1 MKARWLAVPLL
12 LLLIVLRDQ
21 PEPLPPHQAEW
32 LEAGAIQLRTVRAG
46 TGDTTL
52 FLLHGYGESL
62 LAYRVLFDRLATR
75 FRVVAVDLPGFGLS
89 DKPNGPY
96 DYQTM
101 ATQLWSFL
109 ERNIA
114 GPVVIVGHSMGGQL
128 AAGLAIVHPDR
139 VVATVLIAPAGHGLS
154 PWHSAVTGEPADLVG
169 WLNVPI
175 AYLMPIHAPDWLEE
189 PETRRAYDPLA
200 DPSYRAAATRV
211 LKEFDFSA
219 LEGRLEDLK
228 QPTLL
233 IWGRLDPT
241 VPFSTGESMA
251 AQIPCNHFVALDR
264 TLHRPHQTAPDTVF
278 RAIVSFLED
287 PPPCARGAGPL
298 D

>member
-1 MKARWLAVPLL
+1 VKARWLAVPLL
-12 LLLIVLRDQ
+12 LFLIVLRDH
-21 PEPLPPHQAEW
+21 PEPRPRHQAEW

-62 LAYRVLFDRLATR
+62 LAYRALFDRLATQ

-96 DYQTM
+96 DYHTM
-101 ATQLWSFL
+101 ASQLWSFL
-109 ERNIA
+109 ERNTA

-128 AAGLAIVHPDR
+128 AADLAMHHPDR

-189 PETRRAYDPLA
+189 SPERRAYDPLA
-200 DPSYRAAATRV
+200 DPRYRTAATRV

-219 LEGRLEDLK
+219 LVGRLEDLK

-241 VPFSTGESMA
+241 VPFSTGASMA
-251 AQIPCNHFVALDR
+251 VQIPCNRFIPLDR

-287 PPPCARGAGPL
+287 PLPCAQGLGPPG
-298 D
+298 

>member
-1 MKARWLAVPLL
+1 VKARWLAVPLL
-12 LLLIVLRDQ
+12 LFLIVLRDH
-21 PEPLPPHQAEW
+21 PEPLARHQAEW
-32 LEAGAIQLRTVRAG
+32 LEAGTIQLRTVRAG

-62 LAYRVLFDRLATR
+62 LAYRALFDRLATQ

-101 ATQLWSFL
+101 VSQLGSYL
-109 ERNIA
+109 ERHIA
-114 GPVVIVGHSMGGQL
+114 GPIVIVGHSMGGQL
-128 AAGLAIVHPDR
+128 AAGLAMLHPDR

-189 PETRRAYDPLA
+189 GVRPPGRPALPQRSCTGTRGIRFLRPGGPARKPQTTNASPLGPPGSHRSVA
-200 DPSYRAAATRV
+200 HRRGHGGSDS
-211 LKEFDFSA
+211 L
-219 LEGRLEDLK
+219 
-228 QPTLL
+228 QP
-233 IWGRLDPT
+233 
-241 VPFSTGESMA
+241 
-251 AQIPCNHFVALDR
+251 
-264 TLHRPHQTAPDTVF
+264 LHRPRSH
-278 RAIVSFLED
+278 
-287 PPPCARGAGPL
+287 PPPTTPNRS
-298 D
+298 

>member
-12 LLLIVLRDQ
+12 LLVIVLQDH
-21 PEPLPPHQAEW
+21 PEQKPRHQAEW
-32 LEAGAIQLRTVRAG
+32 LAAGAIELRTVRAG
-46 TGDTTL
+46 SGDTTL
-52 FLLHGYGESL
+52 FLLHGFGESL
-62 LAYRVLFDRLATR
+62 LAYRALFDRLATR

-89 DKPNGPY
+89 DKPDGPY

-101 ATQLWSFL
+101 MGHLRSFL
-109 ERNIA
+109 ERHTT
-114 GPVVIVGHSMGGQL
+114 GPIVMVGHSMGGQL
-128 AAGLAIVHPDR
+128 AAGLAMLHPDR

-189 PETRRAYDPLA
+189 PAARRAYDPLA
-200 DPSYRAAATRV
+200 DPSYRTAATRV
-211 LKEFDFSA
+211 LKEYDFAA
-219 LEGRLEDLK
+219 LEGRLDSLA

-241 VPFSTGESMA
+241 IPISTGESMA
-251 AQIPCNHFVALDR
+251 AQIPCNRFLSLDR

-278 RAIVSFLED
+278 RAIVRFLE
-287 PPPCARGAGPL
+287 APL
-298 D
+298 P

>member
-12 LLLIVLRDQ
+12 LLLIVLRDH
-21 PEPLPPHQAEW
+21 PEPRPRHQAEW

-62 LAYRVLFDRLATR
+62 LAYRVLFDRLATQ

-89 DKPNGPY
+89 DKPDGPY

-101 ATQLWSFL
+101 MSQLGSYM
-109 ERNIA
+109 ERHIA
-114 GPVVIVGHSMGGQL
+114 GPSVIVGHSMGGQL
-128 AAGLAIVHPDR
+128 AAGLAMRHPDR

-154 PWHSAVTGEPADLVG
+154 PWHSAMTGEPADLVG

-189 PETRRAYDPLA
+189 AEARRGYDPLA
-200 DPSYRAAATRV
+200 DPRYRSTATRV

-219 LEGRLEDLK
+219 LEGQLENLK

-241 VPFSTGESMA
+241 IPLSTGEGMA
-251 AQIPCNHFVALDR
+251 AQIPCNRFIVLDR

-278 RAIVSFLED
+278 RAIVGFLKD
-287 PPPCARGAGPL
+287 PLPCSHGSAPPH
-298 D
+298 

>member
-1 MKARWLAVPLL
+1 VKARWLAVPLL
-12 LLLIVLRDQ
+12 LFLIVLRDH
-21 PEPLPPHQAEW
+21 PEPLARHQAEW
-32 LEAGAIQLRTVRAG
+32 LEAGTIQLRTVRAG

-62 LAYRVLFDRLATR
+62 LAYRALFDRLATQ

-101 ATQLWSFL
+101 VSQLGSYL
-109 ERNIA
+109 ERHIA
-114 GPVVIVGHSMGGQL
+114 GPIVIVGHSMGGQL
-128 AAGLAIVHPDR
+128 AAGLAMLHPDR

-189 PETRRAYDPLA
+189 SEARA
-200 DPSYRAAATRV
+200 RV
-211 LKEFDFSA
+211 LEEFDFSA
-219 LEGRLEDLK
+219 LEGRLENLK

-233 IWGRLDPT
+233 LWGRLDPT
-241 VPFSTGESMA
+241 VPLRTGEGMA
-251 AQIPCNHFVALDR
+251 AQIPCNRFIALDR

-278 RAIVSFLED
+278 RAIVGFLED
-287 PPPCARGAGPL
+287 PPPCSPGSGPL
-298 D
+298 N